1 MHNNSRDKKLR
12 YFINSNMKQTIQEG
26 TFSSFKDFIKKK
38 RTEYEQGSVM
48 NRIIDRAL
56 KMNSDQDAEEYINSI
71 IRDTENSKPFDR
83 IKKISGLE
91 NILATIANTQAK
103 TLTDKWNSSKAFL
116 NFKNLAFY
124 FCNLS
129 LLSWQL

>member
-103 TLTDKWNSSKAFL
+103 TLTDKWNSSKAF
-116 NFKNLAFY
+116 FKF
-124 FCNLS
+124 
-129 LLSWQL
+129 